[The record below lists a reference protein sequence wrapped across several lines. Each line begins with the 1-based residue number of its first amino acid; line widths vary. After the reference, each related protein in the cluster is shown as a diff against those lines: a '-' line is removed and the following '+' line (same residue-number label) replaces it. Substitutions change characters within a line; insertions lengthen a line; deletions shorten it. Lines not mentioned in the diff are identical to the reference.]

1 MKILLL
7 GPHGQV
13 GSQLLGALAPL
24 GEVVAADRAA
34 GWDLSDPPALAARVE
49 ALAPA
54 LIVNAAAYTAV
65 DRAEA
70 EPALAH
76 RVNAEAP
83 AALATA
89 ARSLGAWLVHYSTD
103 YVFDG
108 SGDRPWREDDPT
120 GPLSVYGQSKL
131 AGERAIQSRHPRHL
145 ILRTSWVHGPQGGN
159 FIRTMLRLAGERDTL
174 SVVDDQVGAP
184 TAAPWIAQATAQ
196 AIGRLQQAPE
206 LAGVYH
212 LAAAGE
218 TSWCGLAR
226 HAIAQAQARGAT
238 LRCGPDAVRAIPSA
252 GYPTPARRPLNSR
265 LDTQRLRQAFDIE
278 PPSWQAGA
286 DDTVAAVLAAAG
298 TGRG

>member
-7 GPHGQV
+7 GPSGQV
-13 GSQLLGALAPL
+13 GSQLLRTLTPL
-24 GEVVAADRAA
+24 GEVVAADRSA
-34 GWDLSDPPALAARVE
+34 GWDLADPVALAARVE
-49 ALAPA
+49 ALAPDV
-54 LIVNAAAYTAV
+54 IVNAAAYTAV
-65 DRAEA
+65 DRAES

-89 ARSLGAWLVHYSTD
+89 ARVLGAWLVHYSTD

-108 SGDRPWREDDPT
+108 SGSRPWREDDPT

-159 FIRTMLRLAGERDTL
+159 FIRTMLRLASEREAL

-184 TAAPWIAQATAQ
+184 TSAPLIAQVTAH
-196 AIGRLQQAPE
+196 AIGRLQQAPA

-226 HAIAQAQARGAT
+226 QALALAAERRLP
-238 LRCGPDAVRAIPSA
+238 LRCGPEGVRAIPSTD
-252 GYPTPARRPLNSR
+252 YPTPARRPLNSR
-265 LDTQRLRQAFDIE
+265 LDTHKLREAFGVALPTWQEGVRETVQAL
-278 PPSWQAGA
+278 G
-286 DDTVAAVLAAAG
+286 
-298 TGRG
+298 